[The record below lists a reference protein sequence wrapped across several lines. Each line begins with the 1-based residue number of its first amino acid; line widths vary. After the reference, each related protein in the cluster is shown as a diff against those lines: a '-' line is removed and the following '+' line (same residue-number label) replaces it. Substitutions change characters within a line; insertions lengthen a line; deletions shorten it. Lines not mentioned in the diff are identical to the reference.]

1 MPVSKNKKT
10 KYRFFGGKRKKLLL
24 LAKKRVQKRAYININ
39 AIKQKEKNKDVYT
52 HTYARPHPN
61 IKH

>member
-1 MPVSKNKKT
+1 LVVNA
-10 KYRFFGGKRKKLLL
+10 KKLLL

-52 HTYARPHPN
+52 HTYARHHPN